1 MLRTRIVFS
10 ISATGGAATGGAAR
24 ARKLADKEDIMA
36 TNSTKTLDDLFLDTL
51 KDIYFA
57 EKQILKAL
65 PKMAR
70 AAQSEEGKA
79 GFLQHRDETQGQI
92 DRLEQVFE
100 ILGKPARGK
109 TCEAIQGIISE
120 GEEIMEE
127 FKGSPA
133 LDAGLIS
140 SAQAVEHYEIA
151 RYGTLIAWA
160 KQLGLKDAVAL
171 LEANLQEE
179 EATDQKL
186 THLAEAQANP
196 KGKGSKAA

>member
-1 MLRTRIVFS
+1 
-10 ISATGGAATGGAAR
+10 
-24 ARKLADKEDIMA
+24 MA
-36 TNSTKTLDDLFLDTL
+36 VEKTLNDLFLDTL

-65 PKMAR
+65 PKLAR

-92 DRLEQVFE
+92 ERLEQVFE
-100 ILGKPARGK
+100 LLDKPARGK
-109 TCEAIQGIISE
+109 ACEAIQGIIAE
-120 GEEIMEE
+120 GEEIMED
-127 FKGSPA
+127 FKDSLA

-160 KQLGLKDAVAL
+160 NQLGLKDAVPL
-171 LEANLQEE
+171 LQTNLAEE
-179 EATDQKL
+179 KATDKKL
-186 THLAEAQANP
+186 SQLAQASANA
-196 KGKGSKAA
+196 KGKKAA

>member
-1 MLRTRIVFS
+1 
-10 ISATGGAATGGAAR
+10 
-24 ARKLADKEDIMA
+24 MA
-36 TNSTKTLDDLFLDTL
+36 STKTLDDLFLDTL

-70 AAQSEEGKA
+70 AADSEEGKA
-79 GFLQHRDETQGQI
+79 GFLRHRDETQGQI
-92 DRLEQVFE
+92 DRIEQVFE
-100 ILGKPARGK
+100 LLGKPARGK
-109 TCEAIQGIISE
+109 TCEAIQGIIAE

-127 FKGSPA
+127 FKGSSA

-160 KQLGLKDAVAL
+160 KQLGLNDAVPL
-171 LEANLQEE
+171 LQANLAEE
-179 EATDQKL
+179 EATDEKL
-186 THLAEAQANP
+186 TQLAMAQANA
-196 KGKGSKAA
+196 KGKAA

>member
-1 MLRTRIVFS
+1 MP
-10 ISATGGAATGGAAR
+10 
-24 ARKLADKEDIMA
+24 E
-36 TNSTKTLDDLFLDTL
+36 KTLNDLFLDTL

-70 AAQSEEGKA
+70 AAQSEEGKS
-79 GFLQHRDETQGQI
+79 GFLQHRDETQGQVE
-92 DRLEQVFE
+92 RLEQVFE
-100 ILGKPARGK
+100 MLGKTARGK
-109 TCEAIQGIISE
+109 TCEAIQGLIAE

-127 FKGSPA
+127 YKGSTA

-160 KQLGLKDAVAL
+160 KQIGLKDAVPL
-171 LEANLQEE
+171 LKANLAEE
-179 EATDQKL
+179 EATDKKL
-186 THLAEAQANP
+186 TQLAETSANP
-196 KGKGSKAA
+196 KGTR

>member
-1 MLRTRIVFS
+1 
-10 ISATGGAATGGAAR
+10 
-24 ARKLADKEDIMA
+24 MA
-36 TNSTKTLDDLFLDTL
+36 STKTLDDLFLDTL

-70 AAQSEEGKA
+70 AAESEEKA

-100 ILGKPARGK
+100 LLGKPARGK
-109 TCEAIQGIISE
+109 TCEAIQGIIAE

-160 KQLGLKDAVAL
+160 EQLGLNEAIPL
-171 LEANLQEE
+171 LQANLGEE
-179 EATDQKL
+179 EATDKKL
-186 THLAEAQANP
+186 TQLAKAQANA
-196 KGKGSKAA
+196 KGKGKAA